1 MTTVAVVLAAG
12 KGTRM
17 RSAIPKVLHPLGGLP
32 LLGHVMKTA
41 RTVADRLVV
50 VVSPGADAV
59 RDVAA
64 ADDVVF
70 VDQMEQLGTG
80 HAVSC
85 ALAEIDHADR
95 IVVLYG
101 DVPLLRPETL
111 ARLVKD
117 VPAGALG
124 IVTAEVADPFGFGR
138 MVRDETGRVCRIVEE
153 KDASSAERAIREINS
168 GIYAIPGSRI
178 ADWIGTLNNENAQGE
193 YYLTDIVAMAAK
205 EGVSVETVIA
215 AGEEEVAGIN
225 DRVQLAVLE
234 RALQARRAEALMRA
248 GVTLADPARV
258 DVRGTLEVGPDS
270 SIDIDCV
277 FEGDV
282 RLGAGVRIA
291 AHCVI
296 KNAVI
301 GDGVEIEAFTHIEG
315 AHVGASARVGPYA
328 RLREGTELGARTKI
342 GNFVETKQTRLGEG
356 SKANHLAYLGNAT
369 VGADSNIGAG
379 TITCNYDGVTK
390 HPTVIGDGAFVGSN
404 STLVAPVELGKGAYV
419 GAGSSV
425 TKKVP
430 DGTLA
435 VGRAK
440 QRNIEGWRSPK
451 ARLSDDD

>member
-70 VDQMEQLGTG
+70 VDQVEQLGTG

-153 KDASSAERAIREINS
+153 KDASSAERAIRER
-168 GIYAIPGSRI
+168 P
-178 ADWIGTLNNENAQGE
+178 
-193 YYLTDIVAMAAK
+193 
-205 EGVSVETVIA
+205 
-215 AGEEEVAGIN
+215 
-225 DRVQLAVLE
+225 
-234 RALQARRAEALMRA
+234 
-248 GVTLADPARV
+248 
-258 DVRGTLEVGPDS
+258 
-270 SIDIDCV
+270 
-277 FEGDV
+277 
-282 RLGAGVRIA
+282 
-291 AHCVI
+291 
-296 KNAVI
+296 
-301 GDGVEIEAFTHIEG
+301 
-315 AHVGASARVGPYA
+315 
-328 RLREGTELGARTKI
+328 
-342 GNFVETKQTRLGEG
+342 
-356 SKANHLAYLGNAT
+356 
-369 VGADSNIGAG
+369 
-379 TITCNYDGVTK
+379 
-390 HPTVIGDGAFVGSN
+390 
-404 STLVAPVELGKGAYV
+404 
-419 GAGSSV
+419 
-425 TKKVP
+425 
-430 DGTLA
+430 
-435 VGRAK
+435 
-440 QRNIEGWRSPK
+440 
-451 ARLSDDD
+451 